1 MSFNKKK
8 DRQVKILIASLIV
21 AIIAVLVMYI
31 IFV

>member
-8 DRQVKILIASLIV
+8 EKQVKFLIAGLII